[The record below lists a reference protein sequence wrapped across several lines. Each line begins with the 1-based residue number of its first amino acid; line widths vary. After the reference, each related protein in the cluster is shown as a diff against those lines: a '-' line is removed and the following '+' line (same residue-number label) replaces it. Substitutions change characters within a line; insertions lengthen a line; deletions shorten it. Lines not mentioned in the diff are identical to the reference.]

1 MILYPSCQRNKIK
14 TEYFNT
20 FKKHKKLNKKIK
32 YLVKKCL
39 TKKNKKSIINKL
51 YHEGLTKVLA
61 N

>member
-1 MILYPSCQRNKIK
+1 MILYPSCQQDNIK
-14 TEYFNT
+14 QNISILL
-20 FKKHKKLNKKIK
+20 KKHKKLNKKIK

-51 YHEGLTKVLA
+51 YHAGLTKVLA